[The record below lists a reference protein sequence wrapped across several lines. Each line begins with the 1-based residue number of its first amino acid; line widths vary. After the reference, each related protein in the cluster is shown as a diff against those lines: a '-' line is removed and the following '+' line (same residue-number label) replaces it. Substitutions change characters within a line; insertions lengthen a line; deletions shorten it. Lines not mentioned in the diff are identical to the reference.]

1 MNKNRTKVVG
11 KDSDGNEVTVYVTR
25 PTKEDNS
32 DAQIVASKVF
42 KKAVMEG
49 ALLKQSLDNILREQG
64 LWDDNKQ
71 QELDEINEKIEKNLL
86 KLKKGGIKL
95 SEARDLAIDVRV
107 LRMQKHRLLVE
118 VNAYDDYTA
127 ESQSDNAKFDY
138 LVSVCIKDEEG
149 NKYFKDVED
158 YQSSAD
164 QPFVIDCA
172 RKLASMM
179 YGLDENWEENL
190 PENKFL
196 KQHSFIDD
204 QLRLVNKEGKHVT
217 QDGKLIDENFRYID
231 EEGNYIDEDGNKVDE
246 DGLPIVESSPF
257 LDDDGNPIQ

>member
-107 LRMQKHRLLVE
+107 
-118 VNAYDDYTA
+118 
-127 ESQSDNAKFDY
+127 
-138 LVSVCIKDEEG
+138 
-149 NKYFKDVED
+149 
-158 YQSSAD
+158 
-164 QPFVIDCA
+164 
-172 RKLASMM
+172 
-179 YGLDENWEENL
+179 
-190 PENKFL
+190 
-196 KQHSFIDD
+196 
-204 QLRLVNKEGKHVT
+204 
-217 QDGKLIDENFRYID
+217 
-231 EEGNYIDEDGNKVDE
+231 
-246 DGLPIVESSPF
+246 
-257 LDDDGNPIQ
+257 